1 MGKGDME
8 IAVGLDRGLGLS
20 WGQYRELGRYAAGLG
35 YQSIWTNA
43 ANGRDST
50 HVCAQWSVATAEV
63 VAGGIG
69 TGISVIPIGYWSP
82 TALASAAATVVRLA
96 AASSSWESAPALF
109 KVRP

>member
-50 HVCAQWSVATAEV
+50 HVCAQWSVTTAEV

-82 TALASAAATVVRLA
+82 TALVVANIITVT
-96 AASSSWESAPALF
+96 
-109 KVRP
+109 